1 MKHFL
6 PGALFALVVCLAA
19 VFISAGTLPVCGSE
33 LGFSLKLQPPAGSV
47 KSGEEVR
54 LRATIIN
61 ISDHEIRFARPL
73 GLQDEEIDYV
83 IEIRDA
89 HGQQPAITP
98 FFRKLKEMNYGFQSY
113 MTYVLEPGKSFD
125 DELVITRLYSIT
137 APGEYTIRVGRGIRP
152 ASELS
157 GKDRADNIVKS
168 NVITVKVT
176 R

>member
-1 MKHFL
+1 MRL
-6 PGALFALVVCLAA
+6 IGCLAA
-19 VFISAGTLPVCGSE
+19 FFVSAGTLAVCGSE
-33 LGFSLKLQPPAGSV
+33 LGFSLNLQPPAGSV
-47 KSGEEVR
+47 KSGEEIR
-54 LRATIIN
+54 IRARVVN

-73 GLQDEEIDYV
+73 GLQDEEIDYA

-125 DELVITRLYSIT
+125 DELAITRLYSIT
-137 APGEYTIRVGRGIRP
+137 APGEYTIRVARGIRP
-152 ASELS
+152 AWQLL
-157 GKDRADNIVKS
+157 GKDQANNIVQS
-168 NVITVKVT
+168 NTITVKVM